1 MSKWLENI
9 VFMLLPLMA
18 SGVIYLF
25 TSVTELQKQV
35 ELTALARLQMKVE
48 IEQEVLANRE
58 RIHQLENR
66 IVVLETKNEK

>member
-1 MSKWLENI
+1 
-9 VFMLLPLMA
+9 MLLPLMA

-25 TSVTELQKQV
+25 TSVNELQKEV

-48 IEQEVLANRE
+48 IEEEVLANRE

-66 IVVLETKNEK
+66 ITVLETKNEKK